1 MKQFRK
7 YIPNLLTVSRIIL
20 TPLIVYLGLT
30 NHIKI
35 LIVVAMLVALTD
47 YFDGLF
53 ARKWQIT
60 SELGAKLDAISDK
73 VLAIGLL
80 IILIYKNHAFFYVL
94 ILECLIAFLN
104 LYFYFRRGVVNSL
117 LIGKIK
123 TWIIFSTIVIG
134 LFDLIFTHWN
144 IPINYFVY
152 FTVFMQICSLLSY
165 ISSYIDSKTKK
176 KRLIDD
182 YIEFFE
188 IVKPIL
194 EHPEF
199 KKRKEY
205 IHHIGE
211 SVYEHTL
218 RVSFDSY
225 KIAKKLH
232 WDYKAAAIGGILH
245 DFYDSPWQESKEK
258 KPFFKKHGFVHAEEA
273 RINAWK
279 YFPSE
284 MNFKI
289 EDIIR
294 RHMFPLN
301 KRPPKYKES
310 WLISF
315 VDKADSMDFIMH
327 PKALLKLF
335 FHKEIQEE
343 KKLTKKGFIKTLKKK
358 LQRK

>member
-1 MKQFRK
+1 MNKLK
-7 YIPNLLTVSRIIL
+7 NWLPNILTISRIIL

-35 LIVVAMLVALTD
+35 LIGIAIVVALTD
-47 YFDGLF
+47 FFDGYL

-80 IILIYKNHAFFYVL
+80 IILICKNHAFFYVL
-94 ILECLIAFLN
+94 ILECIIAFLN

-123 TWIIFSTIVIG
+123 TWLIFTTIVIG

-144 IPINYFVY
+144 IPTNYFVY
-152 FTVFMQICSLLSY
+152 FTVFMQVCSLISY
-165 ISSYIDSKTKK
+165 IKSYLDSKSKK
-176 KRLIDD
+176 KRLIEE
-182 YIEFFE
+182 YIEYFN

-211 SVYEHTL
+211 TVYEHTL

-232 WDYKAAAIGGILH
+232 WDYKAAAIGGLLH
-245 DFYDSPWQESKEK
+245 DFYNKPWQDSHEK
-258 KPFFKKHGFVHAEEA
+258 RPFLKKHGFVHAEEA
-273 RINAWK
+273 RINSWK
-279 YFPSE
+279 YFPDE
-284 MNFKI
+284 MNCKI

-327 PKALLKLF
+327 PRILLRIL
-335 FHKEIQEE
+335 FHKEITEE
-343 KKLTKKGFIKTLKKK
+343 QKMTKHNFIKKLKKK
-358 LQRK
+358 LHRK